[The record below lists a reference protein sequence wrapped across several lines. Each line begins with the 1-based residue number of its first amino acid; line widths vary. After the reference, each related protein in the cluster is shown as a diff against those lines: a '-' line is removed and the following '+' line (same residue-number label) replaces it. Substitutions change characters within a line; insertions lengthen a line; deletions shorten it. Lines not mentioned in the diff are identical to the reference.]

1 MITAKDIKVGITQGD
16 PNGIGLEVLL
26 KTFAD
31 NRMLELCVPI
41 VYGSLSA
48 LKAHQKEIHADS
60 LQFNMISEAD
70 QAKHN
75 HPNFLPVGNKDF
87 VPTIGEG
94 NRAGGAEALAA
105 LEKAVEDV
113 KSGVIDVLVT
123 APINKDFIQSEDF
136 KFPGHTEYLAMKD
149 GKGSSLM
156 FLVSDRVRVAVAT
169 GHIPVSEVSGRLTKE
184 LLVQKVNEIEASL
197 KQDFSISKPK
207 IAVLGLNPHAGDNGL
222 LGKEDV
228 EVIKPVV
235 EQLKE
240 EGKLVF
246 GPLSSD
252 GFFGSGSYRQYD
264 AVLAMYHDQGL
275 IPFKTLAFGS
285 GTNFTAGLSFIRTS
299 PDHGTGYDIVGK
311 GVADESS
318 MRQAIFAAIDIFKN
332 RSLNEELTSN
342 QLLVKK
348 HRKERSWVQ

>member
-1 MITAKDIKVGITQGD
+1 
-16 PNGIGLEVLL
+16 
-26 KTFAD
+26 
-31 NRMLELCVPI
+31 
-41 VYGSLSA
+41 
-48 LKAHQKEIHADS
+48 
-60 LQFNMISEAD
+60 
-70 QAKHN
+70 
-75 HPNFLPVGNKDF
+75 
-87 VPTIGEG
+87 
-94 NRAGGAEALAA
+94 
-105 LEKAVEDV
+105 
-113 KSGVIDVLVT
+113 
-123 APINKDFIQSEDF
+123 
-136 KFPGHTEYLAMKD
+136 
-149 GKGSSLM
+149 M